1 MKMAKASQ
9 ADLDLA
15 MKITSALEAIE
26 RGLMPDA
33 ISEDDEA
40 AEWFDIDDH
49 RDCKRV
55 LEHLLDESKKGSLA
69 RVTWGMFIICDED
82 SKILDPAVD
91 HLALHPDLS
100 DAGQMRKER
109 DEALAKCAEWES
121 KAATWFASPE
131 ARQQLDGYRDLAQ
144 RLANAEAKLLTECAR
159 LDFVLGNAI
168 ALYGGQLA
176 WTDEDMRT
184 HFFAVEG
191 LDVRLMIDQ
200 LMIAEWRKNKAK
212 VEG

>member
-49 RDCKRV
+49 KDCKRV

-82 SKILDPAVD
+82 NKILDPAVD

-100 DAGQMRKER
+100 DAGKMRQER
-109 DEALAKCAEWES
+109 DELLES
-121 KAATWFASPE
+121 LDWLIDRFGIFIASE
-131 ARQQLDGYRDLAQ
+131 MTDGDDQMAFDRAVQVRD
-144 RLANAEAKLLTECAR
+144 K
-159 LDFVLGNAI
+159 
-168 ALYGGQLA
+168 
-176 WTDEDMRT
+176 
-184 HFFAVEG
+184 
-191 LDVRLMIDQ
+191 VR
-200 LMIAEWRKNKAK
+200 
-212 VEG
+212 G